1 MKRPVSLLKWMV
13 LLMLLMGS
21 SLAGQSQ
28 TPDTTAHTLNDQLVA
43 QLEAITEAL
52 DANVDFSDLLDAYY
66 FFAENKININGPEVN
81 ELQAIYLITAFQ
93 LERLR
98 EYQRR
103 FGQMLSIYELSLVE
117 GFDAQTVSLLLP
129 LLTVQQTS
137 RSQQLNWRNVLK
149 WGRNQVLFRTERVLE
164 TREGYKHISDSAWL
178 AKPNSRYLGGPERV
192 YARYTFN
199 YRNRIRAG
207 ITMDKD
213 PGEVFF
219 AGQLNDSIRQLAGSR
234 LRSGFDFYS
243 AHAFVRDI
251 GPLKALAIGD
261 YHLAFGQGLTMWT
274 GLAFGKSADPNG
286 VMKFGQGVRANTS
299 VNEALFMRGVAA
311 TFGWKQ
317 FELTGFYSHRDLD
330 ATQVSVV
337 DSLSGEDFFVSS
349 IQETGLHRT
358 INELLKKGNVSQTVF
373 GGRAAY
379 RSTKLEMG
387 YTLHHTVLGAPLNPR
402 IYPYN
407 KFRFAGKEISNQ
419 GFDFRLVYPHA
430 VYFGELSHSSNGALA
445 GIAGVSMQPAGFVSV
460 TIAYRNYQKE
470 YHNLFGNG
478 FSEGS
483 ITNNERGIF
492 MGVTA
497 GLAPG
502 WKLSAFAD
510 HFSFPWLRYLTNAPS
525 QGSDY
530 SVQIDRRVNRRTDW
544 YVRFR
549 TKTKMTNDRDPW
561 NTINYITNYSR
572 SSFRFHI
579 NNNLGRSFFIKNRAE
594 YILFEQQGKGRSE
607 GFIIYQDV
615 LYRPAN
621 KPYDLTFRYAIF
633 DTDNYDSRVFMYEND
648 VLYAFSIPSFY
659 DRGSRMYLMMR
670 IKVNKSLDI
679 WARIAQTWYSNR
691 STIGT
696 GLELIDGNQRTDVK
710 FQLRWKF

>member
-1 MKRPVSLLKWMV
+1 MRQIEVGLRWFLVV
-13 LLMLLMGS
+13 LLLMGS
-21 SLAGQSQ
+21 KLLLHAQ
-28 TPDTTAHTLNDQLVA
+28 TPDTTAHSLNDQLVA

-66 FFAENKININGPEVN
+66 FFTENKININGPEIS
-81 ELQAIYLITAFQ
+81 ELQAMYLISAFQ
-93 LERLR
+93 LESLR

-103 FGQMLSIYELSLVE
+103 YGSMLSIYELSLVD
-117 GFDAQTVSLLLP
+117 GFDAQTVNLLLP
-129 LLTVQQTS
+129 LITVVPTS
-137 RSQQLNWRNVLK
+137 RSQQLNWKNVMK
-149 WGRNQVLFRTERVLE
+149 WGKNQLLFRTERVLE
-164 TREGYKHISDSAWL
+164 TREGYKAISDSAWH
-178 AKPNSRYLGGPERV
+178 AKPGARYLGGPERV

-219 AGQLNDSIRQLAGSR
+219 AGRLNDSIRSLVAPK

-243 AHAFVRDI
+243 VHAFVRDI

-261 YHLAFGQGLTMWT
+261 YHLAFGQGLTMWS

-311 TFGWKQ
+311 TVGWRQ

-358 INELLKKGNVSQTVF
+358 VNELLKKGNVSQTVF
-373 GGRAAY
+373 GGRASY
-379 RSTKLEMG
+379 RNTRLELG
-387 YTLHHTVLGAPLNPR
+387 YTLHRTLLGAPLIPR

-407 KFRFAGKEISNQ
+407 QFRFNGKEISNQ
-419 GFDFRLVYPHA
+419 GFDFRVVYPHA

-445 GIAGVSMQPAGFVSV
+445 GIAGISMQPAGFVSV

-470 YHNLFGNG
+470 FHNHFSNG

-483 ITNNERGIF
+483 ATNNEQGIF
-492 MGVTA
+492 VGVTA

-502 WKLSAFAD
+502 WKLTAFAD

-525 QGSDY
+525 FGSDY
-530 SVQIDRRVNRRTDW
+530 SIQIDRRVNRRTDW
-544 YVRFR
+544 YVRYR

-561 NTINYITNYSR
+561 NTIHYVTNYSR

-579 NNNLGRSFFIKNRAE
+579 NNSLSRSFSIKNRAE
-594 YILFEQQGKGRSE
+594 YIVFEQQGKGISE

-615 LYRPAN
+615 LYRPVN
-621 KPYDLTFRYAIF
+621 KPYDFTFRYAIF

-659 DRGSRMYLMMR
+659 DRGTRMYLMMR
-670 IKVNKSLDI
+670 LKVNKSLDI

-691 STIGT
+691 SSIGT
-696 GLELIDGNQRTDVK
+696 GLELIEGNTRTDAK